1 LAKVPGN
8 AGTFEILA
16 LGAAMA
22 ETAAT
27 IIKLIAAKENRFI
40 EITSAELDAAR
51 KGGSND
57 AFKSA
62 ACAFAS
68 ARREPIYQNSV
79 LESELRG
86 QLDQARSGRAD
97 DLSEVGIVHF
107 SIHRRGSIELGMIE
121 YVERLQPELK

>member
-1 LAKVPGN
+1 
-8 AGTFEILA
+8 
-16 LGAAMA
+16 MA

-27 IIKLIAAKENRFI
+27 IIKLIAAKENRFM

-62 ACAFAS
+62 AYAFAP
-68 ARREPIYQNSV
+68 ACREPIYQNSV
-79 LESELRG
+79 LESELCG
-86 QLDQARSGRAD
+86 QLDQARSGRTD